1 MKMISE
7 FTDHDHI
14 EGQFLLGSVSKGVN
28 ATGGSYFS
36 VELRDASGQI
46 TAKKWDATLDDE
58 QIYVT
63 GNVINVIGETNKYRD
78 ALQLKILSAS
88 VVPLEEIDV
97 DRFVK
102 APPISKEELI
112 NKFNNYVKSI
122 KNEDCQKLLKYM
134 INKFD
139 DKLYN
144 YPAAVSIHHEY
155 SSGLLVHS
163 LTMADIAA
171 MLCPIYDADYDLV
184 ITGCL
189 LHDMGKIIEL
199 EGPIVYKYSLE
210 GKLLGHIS
218 IMCAEIRKAAEELK
232 ITSEVPVLLEHM
244 VLSHHGQQEF
254 GSPVMPLTK
263 EALLLSLIDNLDSK
277 MVVVSKAT
285 EDLEPGS
292 FSTKVFPLDNRSF
305 YKPKKSF
312 RQNEKKARVPSF
324 LLFIKDYS

>member
-7 FTDHDHI
+7 FTDHDRI

-28 ATGGSYFS
+28 TNGGSYFS

-46 TAKKWDATLDDE
+46 TAKKWDATLQDE
-58 QIYVT
+58 EIFVT
-63 GNVINVIGETNKYRD
+63 GNVISLIGETNRYKD
-78 ALQLKILSAS
+78 ALQLKILSAE
-88 VVPLEEIDV
+88 VVPLDEIDV

-102 APPISKEELI
+102 APPVSKDELI
-112 NKFNNYVKSI
+112 KKFNNYVNSI

-139 DKLYN
+139 DKLYS

-155 SSGLLVHS
+155 SSGLLMHS
-163 LTMADIAA
+163 LSMADLASF
-171 MLCPIYDADYDLV
+171 LCPIYDCDYDIL

-218 IMCAEIRKAAEELK
+218 IMCAEIRKAADELK
-232 ITSEVPVLLEHM
+232 ITSEVPLLLEHM
-244 VLSHHGQQEF
+244 ILSHHGQPEF

-277 MVVVSKAT
+277 MVVVNKAIA
-285 EDLEPGS
+285 EVEPGN
-292 FSTKVFPLDNRSF
+292 FSNKVFPLDNRSF
-305 YKPKKSF
+305 YKPKK
-312 RQNEKKARVPSF
+312 
-324 LLFIKDYS
+324 

>member
-7 FTDHDHI
+7 FTDHDRI

-28 ATGGSYFS
+28 TNGGSYFS

-46 TAKKWDATLDDE
+46 TAKKWDATLQDE
-58 QIYVT
+58 DIFVT
-63 GNVINVIGETNKYRD
+63 GNVISVIGETNKYRD
-78 ALQLKILSAS
+78 TLQLKILSAE

-112 NKFNNYVKSI
+112 KKFNNYVNSI

-218 IMCAEIRKAAEELK
+218 IMCAEIRKAADELK
-232 ITSEVPVLLEHM
+232 ITSEIPILLEHM

-277 MVVVSKAT
+277 MVVVSKAV

-292 FSTKVFPLDNRSF
+292 FSTKVFPLDNR
-305 YKPKKSF
+305 
-312 RQNEKKARVPSF
+312 
-324 LLFIKDYS
+324 

>member
-7 FTDHDHI
+7 FTDHDRI

-28 ATGGSYFS
+28 TNGGSYFS

-46 TAKKWDATLDDE
+46 TAKKWDATLQDE
-58 QIYVT
+58 EIFVT
-63 GNVINVIGETNKYRD
+63 GNVISLIGETNRYKD
-78 ALQLKILSAS
+78 ALQLKILSAE
-88 VVPLEEIDV
+88 VVPLDEIDV

-102 APPISKEELI
+102 APPVSKNELI
-112 NKFNNYVKSI
+112 KKFNNYVNSI

-139 DKLYN
+139 DKLYS

-155 SSGLLVHS
+155 SSGLLMHS
-163 LTMADIAA
+163 LSMADLASF
-171 MLCPIYDADYDLV
+171 LCPIYDCDYDIL

-218 IMCAEIRKAAEELK
+218 IMCAEIRKAAEDLK
-232 ITSEVPVLLEHM
+232 ITSEVPLLLEHM
-244 VLSHHGQQEF
+244 ILAHHGQPEF

-277 MVVVSKAT
+277 MVVVNKAIA
-285 EDLEPGS
+285 DIEPGN
-292 FSTKVFPLDNRSF
+292 FSNKVFPLDNRSF
-305 YKPKKSF
+305 YKPKKY
-312 RQNEKKARVPSF
+312 K
-324 LLFIKDYS
+324 Y

>member
-63 GNVINVIGETNKYRD
+63 GNVISVIGETNKYRD

-171 MLCPIYDADYDLV
+171 MLSPIYDADYDLV

-277 MVVVSKAT
+277 MVVVGKAT

-292 FSTKVFPLDNRSF
+292 WSTKVFPLDNRSF
-305 YKPKKSF
+305 YKPKK
-312 RQNEKKARVPSF
+312 
-324 LLFIKDYS
+324 

>member
-7 FTDHDHI
+7 FTDHS
-14 EGQFLLGSVSKGVN
+14 L
-28 ATGGSYFS
+28 
-36 VELRDASGQI
+36 
-46 TAKKWDATLDDE
+46 
-58 QIYVT
+58 
-63 GNVINVIGETNKYRD
+63 IGETNRYKD
-78 ALQLKILSAS
+78 QLQLKILSAEL
-88 VVPLEEIDV
+88 VPLDEIDV

-112 NKFNNYVKSI
+112 NKFNSYVASI

-134 INKFD
+134 MNKFN
-139 DKLYN
+139 DKLYS

-218 IMCAEIRKAAEELK
+218 IMCAEIRKAADELK
-232 ITSEVPVLLEHM
+232 ITSEIPVLLEHM

-277 MVVVSKAT
+277 MVVVNKAIA
-285 EDLEPGS
+285 DIEPGN
-292 FSTKVFPLDNRSF
+292 FTNKIFPLDNRAF
-305 YKPKKSF
+305 YKPKK
-312 RQNEKKARVPSF
+312 
-324 LLFIKDYS
+324 

>member
-7 FTDHDHI
+7 FTDHDRI

-28 ATGGSYFS
+28 TNGGSYFS

-46 TAKKWDATLDDE
+46 TAKKWDATLQDE
-58 QIYVT
+58 EIFVT
-63 GNVINVIGETNKYRD
+63 GNVISLIGETNRYKD
-78 ALQLKILSAS
+78 ALQLKILSAE
-88 VVPLEEIDV
+88 VVPLDEIDV

-102 APPISKEELI
+102 APPVSKDELI
-112 NKFNNYVKSI
+112 KKFNNYVNSI

-139 DKLYN
+139 DKLYS

-155 SSGLLVHS
+155 SSGLLMHS
-163 LTMADIAA
+163 LSMADLASF
-171 MLCPIYDADYDLV
+171 LCPIYDCDYDIL

-218 IMCAEIRKAAEELK
+218 IMCAEIRKAAEDLK
-232 ITSEVPVLLEHM
+232 ITSEVPLLLEHM
-244 VLSHHGQQEF
+244 ILSHHGQPEF

-277 MVVVSKAT
+277 MVVVNKAIA
-285 EDLEPGS
+285 DIEPGN
-292 FSTKVFPLDNRSF
+292 FSNKVFPLDNRSF
-305 YKPKKSF
+305 YKPKK
-312 RQNEKKARVPSF
+312 
-324 LLFIKDYS
+324 

>member
-7 FTDHDHI
+7 FTDHDRI

-28 ATGGSYFS
+28 TNGGSYFS

-46 TAKKWDATLDDE
+46 TAKKWDATLQDE
-58 QIYVT
+58 EIFVT
-63 GNVINVIGETNKYRD
+63 GNVISLIGETNRYKD
-78 ALQLKILSAS
+78 ALQLKILSAE
-88 VVPLEEIDV
+88 VVPLDEIDV

-102 APPISKEELI
+102 APPVSKNELI
-112 NKFNNYVKSI
+112 KKFNNYVNSI

-139 DKLYN
+139 DKLYS

-155 SSGLLVHS
+155 SSGLLMHS
-163 LTMADIAA
+163 LSMADLASF
-171 MLCPIYDADYDLV
+171 LCPIYDCDYDIL

-218 IMCAEIRKAAEELK
+218 IMCAEIRKAAEDLK
-232 ITSEVPVLLEHM
+232 ITSEVPLLLEHM
-244 VLSHHGQQEF
+244 ILSHHGQPEF

-277 MVVVSKAT
+277 MVVVNKAIA
-285 EDLEPGS
+285 DIEPGN
-292 FSTKVFPLDNRSF
+292 FSNKVFPLDNRSF
-305 YKPKKSF
+305 YKPKK
-312 RQNEKKARVPSF
+312 
-324 LLFIKDYS
+324 

>member
-7 FTDHDHI
+7 FTDHDRI

-28 ATGGSYFS
+28 TNGGSYFS

-46 TAKKWDATLDDE
+46 TAKKWDATLQDE
-58 QIYVT
+58 EIFVT
-63 GNVINVIGETNKYRD
+63 GNVISLIGETNRYKD
-78 ALQLKILSAS
+78 ALQLKILSAE
-88 VVPLEEIDV
+88 VVPLDEIDV

-102 APPISKEELI
+102 APPVSKNELI
-112 NKFNNYVKSI
+112 KKFNNYVDSV

-139 DKLYN
+139 DKLYS

-155 SSGLLVHS
+155 SSGLLMHS
-163 LTMADIAA
+163 LSMADLASF
-171 MLCPIYDADYDLV
+171 LCPIYDCDYDIL

-218 IMCAEIRKAAEELK
+218 IMCAEIRKAADELK
-232 ITSEVPVLLEHM
+232 ITSEIPLLLEHM

-277 MVVVSKAT
+277 MVVVNKAIA
-285 EDLEPGS
+285 EVEPGN
-292 FSTKVFPLDNRSF
+292 FSNKVFPLDNRSF
-305 YKPKKSF
+305 YKPKK
-312 RQNEKKARVPSF
+312 
-324 LLFIKDYS
+324 

>member
-63 GNVINVIGETNKYRD
+63 GNVISVIGETNKYRD

-218 IMCAEIRKAAEELK
+218 IMCAEIRKAADELK
-232 ITSEVPVLLEHM
+232 ITSEIPVLLEHM

-277 MVVVSKAT
+277 MVVVNKAT

-305 YKPKKSF
+305 YKPKK
-312 RQNEKKARVPSF
+312 
-324 LLFIKDYS
+324 